1 MNIYDLDLNL
11 LKIFDAVSKEG
22 SVSRAALRLGLTQ
35 PSVSHGLR
43 RLRTLLGDPLF
54 VRSAKGV
61 APTAPA
67 RRLAQSIGAA
77 LAAVQGAIDESR
89 QFEAASA
96 RRTFRLH
103 TSDFGEVVFLP
114 TLIKAIALRA
124 PGVTVETRQLSWPE
138 LPAMLDSG
146 GVDVAIG
153 YLPTLT
159 QPFEQRRLFREQYV
173 LLSRKRGRRA
183 APPRGLV
190 AVSSHPPSLQL
201 LADEGLLERVL
212 VTVPHFMVV
221 PALLAELDLAVVV
234 PRQAAERFARY
245 GPFELAPLPGAVRRF
260 DVGLHWSARSRNDP
274 ANRWLRELVVELFAH

>member
-43 RLRTLLGDPLF
+43 RLRALLGDPLF

-201 LADEGLLERVL
+201 LA
-212 VTVPHFMVV
+212 
-221 PALLAELDLAVVV
+221 ELDLAVVV